1 MYEKKFESLNKV
13 DFINARESDFYSE
26 EIENFLND
34 DSIPIEVENSVFN
47 MEEDILFLERLLS
60 EDPSPPPPMIPNQKK
75 YSIKKPEHSFSMG
88 YEHFNTTLVTNEV
101 AESSTKNLVPIPCE
115 CEVTS
120 DNESESIEPFKDDSS
135 VFTTYLNPLINDKD
149 DVVIH
154 VEDVPIEESKV
165 PSNPLFDN
173 DEINSDELE
182 KKESGGNM
190 LIISIDNDSQREEIN
205 IVTSTDELLPPGV
218 ENNDDLDGE
227 VDFVLHVDNSIS
239 NSEHELSDNESSES
253 DFDNPSIPRPLPKPP
268 DAKFEP
274 DSGAEI

>member
-1 MYEKKFESLNKV
+1 
-13 DFINARESDFYSE
+13 
-26 EIENFLND
+26 
-34 DSIPIEVENSVFN
+34 
-47 MEEDILFLERLLS
+47 MEEDILFLERLLN

-75 YSIKKPEHSFSMG
+75 SSIKKPEHSFSMG

-101 AESSTKNLVPIPCE
+101 AESSTKNLVPIPRE

-120 DNESESIEPFKDDSS
+120 DNESESIEPFKDDSLI
-135 VFTTYLNPLINDKD
+135 FKTFPNPLINDKD
-149 DVVIH
+149 DVIIH

-182 KKESGGNM
+182 SHEERIRREHADYINRMEMLFTINLRPRSTMNVNTNVES
-190 LIISIDNDSQREEIN
+190 LPSLHIPVQDNDSQREEIN
-205 IVTSTDELLPPGV
+205 IVTSMDELLPPGV
-218 ENNDDLDGE
+218 ENNDDSDGE
-227 VDFVLHVDNSIS
+227 VDVVLHVDNSIS

-253 DFDNPSIPRPLPKPP
+253 DFDNPSIPRPLSEPP
-268 DAKFEP
+268 DVKFEP